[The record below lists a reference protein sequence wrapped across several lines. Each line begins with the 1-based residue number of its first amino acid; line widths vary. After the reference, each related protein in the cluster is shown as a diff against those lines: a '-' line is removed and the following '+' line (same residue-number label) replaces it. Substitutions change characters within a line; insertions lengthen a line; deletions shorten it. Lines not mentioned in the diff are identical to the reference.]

1 MRSKGEAPATPLL
14 VNAFMNKNI
23 LITGGLGFIGSN
35 LAIRLVELGAK
46 VTIMDAMIP
55 EYGGNLFNIEPVK
68 NDVHINFSNVCD
80 IYSTNH
86 LVQDKQ
92 YIFHLA
98 GQVSHIM
105 SMTNPFPDIE
115 INIRGTAV
123 LMEACKQFNPHAVV
137 IRSGTR
143 GQYGPSTKLPVD
155 EEAPTKPRGI
165 YEISNLAAEK
175 IMDVYNKIFNIRC
188 VLLRLTNIYGER
200 AQMKTD
206 HYGVANWFIRQA
218 LDGDVIK
225 VFGDGQLKRDFLY
238 IDDCVDAL
246 LLCAV
251 NDKAYGEILN
261 VGIDR
266 PTTFLELAKIIVE
279 EAGTGSWEMT
289 PFTPERKAQEP
300 GDFYSDINKIRTL
313 IGWKPRVTLKE
324 GVKKTLEY
332 YREYKN
338 HYW

>member
-1 MRSKGEAPATPLL
+1 
-14 VNAFMNKNI
+14 
-23 LITGGLGFIGSN
+23 
-35 LAIRLVELGAK
+35 
-46 VTIMDAMIP
+46 
-55 EYGGNLFNIEPVK
+55 
-68 NDVHINFSNVCD
+68 
-80 IYSTNH
+80 
-86 LVQDKQ
+86 
-92 YIFHLA
+92 
-98 GQVSHIM
+98 
-105 SMTNPFPDIE
+105 
-115 INIRGTAV
+115 
-123 LMEACKQFNPHAVV
+123 MEACKQFNPHAVV

-218 LDGDVIK
+218 LDREVIK

-266 PTTFLELAKIIVE
+266 PTTFLDLAKIIVE
-279 EAGTGSWEMT
+279 EAGTGSWEMS

-313 IGWKPRVTLKE
+313 IGWQPHVTLKE

-332 YREYKN
+332 YRKHKE